1 VPMAALDTFDWFVGT
16 MVKNPNPEVRRLIA
30 EGREY
35 LLTLRSEDERQRSVD
50 AVLETLRTAVRTSL

>member
-1 VPMAALDTFDWFVGT
+1 MAALDTFDWFVGT